1 MNIETLRALI
11 PASFEYKYVDAA
23 DQEQSE
29 TITLGLK
36 RMAFSTA
43 TSKAF
48 RNSIDESDTD
58 AIAEMLAKLIGEWNM
73 DANGEPFPPT
83 VENINACPADFIA
96 QVAECAFKK
105 LFPDPKKASDSLNGS
120 APEASSTA
128 DSTNNSESDT
138 PLAEPAVSGA

>member
-105 LFPDPKKASDSLNGS
+105 LFPDPKLASPLDNGS
-120 APEASSTA
+120 ELAERSNLESPTI
-128 DSTNNSESDT
+128 SESGT
-138 PLAEPAVSGA
+138 NLASPAASGV